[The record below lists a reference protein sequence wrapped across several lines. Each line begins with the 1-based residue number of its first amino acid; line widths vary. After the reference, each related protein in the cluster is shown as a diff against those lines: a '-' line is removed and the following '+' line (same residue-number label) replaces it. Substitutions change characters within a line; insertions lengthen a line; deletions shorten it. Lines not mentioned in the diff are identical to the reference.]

1 MWAVKAQFFLV
12 ALLSAVVAW
21 VSDPDLLAVAR
32 AGSVLALPLLRSGS
46 DDLDARDEA
55 LPAGPVVAVP
65 LDLQPDWLI
74 ITVNPDSS
82 ANPARRWEKIVSETM
97 AEDPPRCA
105 SIPHGHGSEGSSAK
119 T

>member
-1 MWAVKAQFFLV
+1 ML

-32 AGSVLALPLLRSGS
+32 AGSVLAPPLFSKGS

-55 LPAGPVVAVP
+55 FPAGPVVAVP

-74 ITVNPDSS
+74 ITAKPDSS
-82 ANPARRWEKIVSETM
+82 ANPARR
-97 AEDPPRCA
+97 
-105 SIPHGHGSEGSSAK
+105 
-119 T
+119 